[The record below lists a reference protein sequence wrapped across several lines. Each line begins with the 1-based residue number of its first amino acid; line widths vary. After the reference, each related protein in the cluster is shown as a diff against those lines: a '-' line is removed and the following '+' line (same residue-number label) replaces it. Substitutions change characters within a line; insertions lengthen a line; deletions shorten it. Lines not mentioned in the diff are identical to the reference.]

1 MKCNA
6 NLRPNY
12 FPMMVSV
19 LAVKK
24 QTISGKIEKDKK
36 VDLLLC
42 CFTILVNYVNWKSSH
57 ENTRKRAGK
66 FVVKGGRWYN
76 IMDHMDKIF

>member
-1 MKCNA
+1 M
-6 NLRPNY
+6 LY
-12 FPMMVSV
+12 FNDIFQKP
-19 LAVKK
+19 
-24 QTISGKIEKDKK
+24 TISGKIEKDKK
-36 VDLLLC
+36 VDMLLC
-42 CFTILVNYVNWKSSH
+42 CFAILVKYGNWKSSH